1 MTTAGHDYAKILV
14 VDDEKSMREFLEI
27 MLQKEGYDVRCAENG
42 TVALELF
49 KREVID
55 LVITD
60 IRMRP
65 VDGLEVLKQCK
76 AISPH
81 TAVIIISA
89 YASAENAV
97 AAMRE
102 GAYDYLPKP
111 FKIDE
116 MRTVIRNALLSR
128 SEDIKLREP
137 ARGPL
142 HFGSL
147 IGESPRMCK
156 IYELIERVA
165 TADSNVLITGESGTG
180 KELVAKAIYQQGPRK
195 QAPFVVVN
203 CGGVPESLIESE
215 LFGYKKGA
223 FTGATQSHKGLV
235 EVAEGGVLFL
245 DEIGELSPALQ
256 VKLLRVTQEKTI
268 RMVGGTHDVP
278 VNVRIIS
285 ATNRDLE
292 KMVIDGSF
300 REDLFYR
307 LNVLRIHIPPLRE
320 RREDIPVL
328 AEYFLSRFR
337 QKLVKNVQKI
347 SSYAKDILM
356 GYNFPGNVRELENII
371 ERSVA
376 LETSSIVL
384 PESLTLSAHKEA
396 QQNIPAPPANHLL
409 SNGLSLDQYLAD
421 VKKEKLSQALENAQ
435 GVKQKAARILGISF
449 RSLRYRLA
457 KYGLADD
464 DD

>member
-1 MTTAGHDYAKILV
+1 MTAAGADYPTILV

-27 MLQKEGYDVRCAENG
+27 MLQKDGYGVRCAENG
-42 TVALELF
+42 AVALELF
-49 KREVID
+49 KRETCD

-60 IRMRP
+60 IRMKP
-65 VDGLEVLKQCK
+65 VDGLEVLRQCK
-76 AISPH
+76 AIAPH
-81 TAVIIISA
+81 TPVIIISA

-116 MRTVIRNALLSR
+116 MRTVIRDALQSGN
-128 SEDIKLREP
+128 EEIKLREP
-137 ARGPL
+137 TRGPL

-147 IGESPRMCK
+147 IGESSRMCK
-156 IYELIERVA
+156 VYEWIERVA
-165 TADSNVLITGESGTG
+165 KANSNVLITGESGTG
-180 KELVAKAIYQQGPRK
+180 KELVAKAIHHRGPRR

-215 LFGYKKGA
+215 LFGYRKGA

-235 EVAEGGVLFL
+235 EVAQGGALFL

-256 VKLLRVTQEKTI
+256 VKLLRLTQEKTI
-268 RMVGGTHDVP
+268 RMVGGTQDVP
-278 VNVRIIS
+278 IDVRIIS

-292 KMVIDGSF
+292 KMVIEGSF

-307 LNVLRIHIPPLRE
+307 LDVLHIHLPPLRE
-320 RREDIPVL
+320 RREDIALL
-328 AEYFLSRFR
+328 AEFFLDRFR
-337 QKLVKNVQKI
+337 QKLGKNVQKI
-347 SSYAKDILM
+347 SSYAKDILLR
-356 GYNFPGNVRELENII
+356 YNFPGNVRELENII

-396 QQNIPAPPANHLL
+396 QQNIPAAPATHLL
-409 SNGLSLDQYLAD
+409 VKDLSLDQYLAD
-421 VKKEKLSQALENAQ
+421 VEKQMLLQAMENAQ
-435 GVKQKAARILGISF
+435 GVKLKAAGLLGISF
-449 RSLRYRLA
+449 RSMRYRLA